1 MADTDLIDWL
11 TACSKDT
18 AQLKKKA
25 NATKREIILR
35 KDKAYRM
42 GPHLESQRK
51 LIQDK
56 LGNGQVYWRAARCEA
71 LKKEKPDEAERVK
84 IIWGQLLLPL
94 HPQSRDR
101 ERK

>member
-18 AQLKKKA
+18 AQLKRKA

-51 LIQDK
+51 LTQDK
-56 LGNGQVYWRAARCEA
+56 LGNG
-71 LKKEKPDEAERVK
+71 
-84 IIWGQLLLPL
+84 
-94 HPQSRDR
+94 
-101 ERK
+101 